1 MEADRGDRV
10 GAGRDAGREASG
22 TGTAQP
28 RRNQRISYQRTDPHH
43 TRLPPTLLLARALR
57 WGKYPMSKIFWVLVN
72 GDKGLSRYYAMER
85 YLSVE

>member
-28 RRNQRISYQRTDPHH
+28 RRNQRIGYQRTATHP
-43 TRLPPTLLLARALR
+43 TRLPPHLRLAQAVAL
-57 WGKYPMSKIFWVLVN
+57 GKIPHVENFLGFS
-72 GDKGLSRYYAMER
+72 ER
-85 YLSVE
+85 

>member
-1 MEADRGDRV
+1 MGSGQDSVAHENQVSARLGH
-10 GAGRDAGREASG
+10 GADAG
-22 TGTAQP
+22 QP
-28 RRNQRISYQRTDPHH
+28 IGANPLANNRPHP
-43 TRLPPTLLLARALR
+43 TRLPPTLRLARALR